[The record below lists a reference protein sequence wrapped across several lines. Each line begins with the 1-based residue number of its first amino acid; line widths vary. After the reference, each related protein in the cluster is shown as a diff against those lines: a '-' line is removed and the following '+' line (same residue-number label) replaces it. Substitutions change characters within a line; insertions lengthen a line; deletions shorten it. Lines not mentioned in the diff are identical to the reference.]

1 MIRFDRFAFQKS
13 GRWFLKSE
21 SQTRSGD
28 NMPQKIEQSNI
39 APMMRQAFIDYSM
52 SVITDRALPDVRDG
66 LKPVHRRILY
76 AMHELGM
83 TPDSPSRKSAR
94 IVGEVLGKYHPHGDT
109 AVYEAMVLMGQDFST
124 RYPTVQGQGNFGSID
139 GDGAAAMRYTEAK
152 LSNIAMEMLRDINK
166 DTVDFMDNFDGSEVE
181 PRVLPARIPHLL
193 VNGTSGIAV
202 GMATKIPPH
211 NLGEVVDAVCAL
223 VDDPTLGSKDLLRYI
238 KGPDF
243 PTSAQIIRSSGLEQM
258 YETGKGSFVVRAKA
272 EIKDRNIIIT
282 EIPYKVNKAKVVET
296 IGQLVR
302 EKTIQG
308 ITDIRDETS
317 LKTGIRVVI
326 RTKKSA
332 NPTLILNQLFKHTD
346 LQCNFSANFLALA
359 PGADGKLQP
368 KVMTLRDTLDYYIDH
383 QKEVLTRRTK
393 FDLEK
398 ARKREH
404 ILAGL
409 IRALDLIDQIIA
421 DIRSSRSGAQAK
433 KKLKENY
440 DFTDVQAQAILD
452 MRLQRLTGL
461 EREKLEKE
469 YRQVVRE
476 IKKLEGILAK
486 PAKLN
491 QLLKDELQEI
501 REKYADP
508 RRTQLISESKVP
520 ELSEIDTIEK
530 RQGYIKLTRAGYI
543 GFSTKSDFTVSGR
556 SDDEGIDMVTCTTH
570 DRLLL
575 VTDAGNAY
583 SLDAHQIPEIK
594 GRMNGVACA
603 NLVKLNPEE
612 NPIQILVLDN
622 PTGNLVFT
630 TQKGRVKRMLPETY
644 TSHRRG
650 SLIKIKKG
658 DLLVSAGIYPENGEI
673 VLIRSDGYALKMRIS
688 EINSQ
693 GKTGTGTTGTKL
705 SKNASVLKGTPFNK
719 GRTFK
724 AVTENGAT
732 HEGAFN
738 TLRLSKPGL
747 KGSRLFS
754 ISKQTGPIIGLQEIM
769 ASSKDLITPKVVE
782 TNLKSSNDSQGSEEQ
797 TSFLI

>member
-1 MIRFDRFAFQKS
+1 
-13 GRWFLKSE
+13 
-21 SQTRSGD
+21 
-28 NMPQKIEQSNI
+28 MPQIIEQSNI

-152 LSNIAMEMLRDINK
+152 LSEIAMEMLRDINK

-181 PRVLPARIPHLL
+181 PRVLPSRIPHLL

-223 VDDPTLGSKDLLRYI
+223 VDDPTLESKDLLKYI

-258 YETGKGSFVVRAKA
+258 YETGKGSFTVRAKA

-282 EIPYKVNKAKVVET
+282 EIPYKVNKAKVVES

-332 NPTLILNQLFKHTD
+332 NPTLILNQLYKHTE
-346 LQCNFSANFLALA
+346 LQSNFSANFLALA

-368 KVMTLRDTLDYYIDH
+368 KVMTLRDTLEYYINH
-383 QKEVLTRRTK
+383 QKDVLTRRTR
-393 FDLEK
+393 FDLDK

-404 ILAGL
+404 ILSGL

-469 YRQVVRE
+469 YRQILRE

-486 PAKLN
+486 PEKLN
-491 QLLKDELQEI
+491 KLLKDELQEI

-530 RQGYIKLTRAGYI
+530 RPGFIKLTKAGYI

-556 SDDEGIDMVTCTTH
+556 SDDERIDMISCTTH
-570 DRLLL
+570 DHLLL

-583 SLDAHQIPEIK
+583 ALEAHQIPEVK

-603 NLVKLNPEE
+603 NLVKLNSEE
-612 NPIQILVLDN
+612 NPIQILALDH
-622 PTGNLVFT
+622 PSGNLVFA
-630 TQKGRVKRMLPETY
+630 TQKGRVKRLLPDTY
-644 TSHRRG
+644 LSHRRG
-650 SLIKIKKG
+650 SLIKIKEG
-658 DLLVSAGIYPENGEI
+658 DSLISAGIYPESGET
-673 VLIRSDGYALKMRIS
+673 VLIRSDGYALRMRIS

-705 SKNASVLKGTPFNK
+705 SKNASVLKGVPYYK
-719 GRTFK
+719 ERTFQ
-724 AVTENGAT
+724 ATTENGAIHDGT
-732 HEGAFN
+732 FSM
-738 TLRLSKPGL
+738 LRLSKPGL
-747 KGSRLFS
+747 KGSKLFAV
-754 ISKQTGPIIGLQEIM
+754 SKQTGPIVELLETSGNPEDLPSLQKDKM
-769 ASSKDLITPKVVE
+769 SSKPVKE
-782 TNLKSSNDSQGSEEQ
+782 NAMAEEQ